1 MVMRWKLVSNVTN
14 DEYHKYIYKQ
24 LSCLQDIVEQLK
36 CCQQGM
42 LSTRD
47 VDTKRDKHAVVTMG
61 YRYIAGH
68 LPLQQY
74 Q

>member
-1 MVMRWKLVSNVTN
+1 MVMRWKLVSNVMN

-42 LSTRD
+42 LTPNVTSMLWLPWAI
-47 VDTKRDKHAVVTMG
+47 DTLLDIYHFNN
-61 YRYIAGH
+61 IND
-68 LPLQQY
+68 
-74 Q
+74 